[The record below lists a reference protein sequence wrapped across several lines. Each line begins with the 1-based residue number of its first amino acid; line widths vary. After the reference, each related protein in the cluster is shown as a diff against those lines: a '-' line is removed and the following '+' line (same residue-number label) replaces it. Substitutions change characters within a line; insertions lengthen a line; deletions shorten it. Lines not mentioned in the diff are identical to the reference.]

1 MGRHISKL
9 FGYLRGKKR
18 RASHLKIF
26 DKDIIGASSPLHST
40 PLHSTPLSL
49 SLPSSPHTSHPTSQP
64 PNLPT
69 SQPPNHPLSLLAS
82 YSHWDCSGVAIE
94 HTPIVSLIS
103 RSSCVSGRW
112 WTRVEDVGEITT
124 ISTACIVRRSLSTRT
139 SLDAAQVKAID
150 GIVAHCA

>member
-1 MGRHISKL
+1 MTVFQLASVSL
-9 FGYLRGKKR
+9 LAGKVAR
-18 RASHLKIF
+18 YNWCIE
-26 DKDIIGASSPLHST
+26 ST
-40 PLHSTPLSL
+40 PLHSTALYSAFSL
-49 SLPSSPHTSHPTSQP
+49 LTLLATHITPNLPTSQP
-64 PNLPT
+64 PNHPL